1 MAATAE
7 RFRPVNAPRG
17 RRPSDVANRRAHAAQ
32 VIAEIQGLR
41 PADNRPGAYIH
52 LEGRPGE
59 PIDADKFDKS
69 GLRLLTIERSAGDDS
84 AGHVVFFAPTEAL
97 EKLEH
102 KVVAFRDEDTQTGRP
117 KNADLVQSIR
127 HLRPAPLRRLWRG
140 PRSAF
145 PEDRN
150 AQFDWEVWLKT
161 DEVDAFVAAAD
172 DAFLEVAPDR
182 LVFPE
187 QTIIQVTASRVE
199 LADIIRYSAGVTAL
213 AKPATTAEFFDGMP
227 VEEQA
232 DWTENFADRIQL
244 TNPPRTWITLLD
256 TGVTRAHP
264 LIAPALAAADRH
276 AANPGWAREDV
287 KGHGSGMAGLALYG
301 DLTSRLQETTQVQLT
316 HRLESVKV
324 IPDAGENPYH
334 LLGAVTRHAVD
345 AVEAEEARRRRVFT
359 LATSTSDDHPHD
371 GAPTSWSTEVDQLS
385 AGASGRLR
393 GGRRLIITSAGNVQ
407 TTRHTTTRYHAICD
421 DPSEE
426 LEAPG
431 QAWNAITVGASTH
444 KVTLGDGIA
453 GAPLAP
459 AGDLSPYSKTA
470 SWSSTWP
477 IKPDLVLEGGN
488 LLLDNLPPA
497 MATTDLSLLTTHHA
511 PAERHFSTFEATSA
525 AAALAA
531 RMAAQVW
538 SAYPDYW
545 PETIRALLVSSG
557 RWTPAMRRHLP
568 ATPGKGDYDALFRRY
583 GYGVPNL
590 ARARRSATDAV
601 TLIAQGLI
609 TPYTHSATRGA
620 PAIHNEIKLHALPW
634 PRETLRRLRGRNVTL
649 RVALSTFVEPNP
661 AEASRGRKLSYGS
674 HGLRFKLKRADE
686 TRDQFRIRINRAAAS
701 DDEPQINA
709 GMMDDDG
716 WRFGQ
721 RRRDV
726 GSLHIDELT
735 CPASDLARRDI
746 LAVHPVG
753 GWWKTKLRPGDE
765 LPQARYALVVDIDA
779 GGSEVDLYAEAQ
791 AEIAAQIAAQAEVEI

>member
-1 MAATAE
+1 MAE

-17 RRPSDVANRRAHAAQ
+17 RRPSDVANRRAHATQ
-32 VIAEIQGLR
+32 VLNELQVLR
-41 PADNRPGAYIH
+41 PDDARPGVYIQ

-69 GLRLLTIERSAGDDS
+69 GLRLLSIEQSTRADHAGEL
-84 AGHVVFFAPTEAL
+84 VFFAPTEAL
-97 EKLEH
+97 ETFER
-102 KVVAFRDEDTQTGRP
+102 KVIAFRDEETQTGRP
-117 KNADLVQSIR
+117 KNADLVQSIQR
-127 HLRPAPLRRLWRG
+127 LRPARLKAMWRG
-140 PRSAF
+140 PAAAF
-145 PEDRN
+145 PQDRN
-150 AQFDWEVWLKT
+150 TPCDWEVWLKT
-161 DEVDAFVAAAD
+161 DAVDAFVA
-172 DAFLEVAPDR
+172 DAVNALLDVAPDR

-187 QTIIQVTASRVE
+187 QTIIQVTASRNE
-199 LADIIRYSAGVTAL
+199 LAGIVRESDGVMAL

-232 DWTENFADRIQL
+232 DWTENFAERVQL
-244 TNPPRTWITLLD
+244 ANPPRTWITLLD

-264 LIAPALAAADRH
+264 LIAPALAADDRH
-276 AANPGWAREDV
+276 AANPAWAVEDLD
-287 KGHGSGMAGLALYG
+287 GHGSGMAGLALYG
-301 DLTSRLQETTQVQLT
+301 DLTSRLQEVGPFHVA

-334 LLGAVTRHAVD
+334 LLGAVTRQAVD
-345 AVEAEEARRRRVFT
+345 AVEAEDGARRRVFT

-371 GAPTSWSTEVDQLS
+371 GAPTSWSTEVDQLA
-385 AGASGRLR
+385 AGASGQVR
-393 GGRRLIITSAGNVQ
+393 GGRRLIVTSAGNVK
-407 TTRHTTTRYHAICD
+407 TTQHMTARYHAVCD
-421 DPSEE
+421 HASEE

-431 QAWNAITVGASTH
+431 QAWNAITVGACTH
-444 KVTLGDGIA
+444 KVTLGQGMA
-453 GAPLAP
+453 GRPLAP
-459 AGDLSPYSKTA
+459 AGDLSPHSKTS

-488 LLLDNLPPA
+488 LVLDQFPPA
-497 MATTDLSLLTTHHA
+497 MAATDLSLLTTHHDLG
-511 PAERHFSTFEATSA
+511 ERHFSTFEATSA

-557 RWTPAMRRHLP
+557 RWTPAMLRHLP
-568 ATPGKGDYDALFRRY
+568 PQPGKGDYDALFRRY

-590 ARARRSATDAV
+590 ARARRSAKDAV
-601 TLIAQGLI
+601 TLIAQGVI

-620 PAIHNEIKLHALPW
+620 AAVHNEIRLHALPW
-634 PRETLRRLRGRNVTL
+634 PRETLRRLRGRDVTL

-661 AEASRGRKLSYGS
+661 AEAARGRKLGYGS

-686 TRDQFRIRINRAAAS
+686 TEGQFRLRINKAAAT
-701 DDEPQINA
+701 DDEPLVRA
-709 GMMDDDG
+709 GVVDDDG

-726 GSLHIDELT
+726 GSLHVDELT

-746 LAVHPVG
+746 LGVHPVG
-753 GWWKTKLRPGDE
+753 GWWKTKLRPDAEG

-779 GGSEVDLYAEAQ
+779 DGAEVDLYAEAQ
-791 AEIAAQIAAQAEVEI
+791 VEIAAQIAAQAKVEI